1 MTSKN
6 NAADPKPLILYFV
19 KLPEVGKVKTR
30 LAQTVGD
37 AAAAEIYRELALKN
51 FDRIKSLGSEFNV
64 AVLYDPPESQAAIR
78 EWLSGADFYRAQ
90 EGNDLGTR
98 LKCAVDWAFEKT
110 EQVFLLGSDT
120 LRLDAEIL
128 TDALMVLNDFDTVL
142 GPAADGGYYL
152 FGMNE
157 PLQTVFDGIDWS
169 TEFVLSQTKNKLNEL
184 ALSYGELK
192 SLADLDEWPRD
203 KSREELNELI
213 RI

>member
-6 NAADPKPLILYFV
+6 NPADPKPLILYFV
-19 KLPEVGKVKTR
+19 KLPEAGKVKTR
-30 LAQTVGD
+30 LARTVGD

-51 FDRIKSLGSEFNV
+51 FDRIKSAESEFNV
-64 AVLYDPPESQAAIR
+64 AVLYDPPESETAIQT
-78 EWLSGADFYRAQ
+78 WLYGADFYRAQ
-90 EGNDLGTR
+90 EGSDLGTR
-98 LKCAVDWAFEKT
+98 LKHAVDWAFGEA

-120 LRLDAEIL
+120 LRLNAEIL

-157 PLQTVFDGIDWS
+157 PLQMVFDGIDWS